1 MPVPTPPYVTIQT
14 GVVTGTILAGRTF
27 SWYNDATSG
36 SCTVTADWC
45 TMPNNVVQAGM
56 SQQATAS
63 SVPGNYGYGWFV
75 ENSPRRKI
83 YHEGGDPGFAAFEAR
98 YPDHHLLIL
107 ILSNEDDTPVRDTA
121 DALAKH
127 ILDPGSL

>member
-14 GVVTGTILAGRTF
+14 GVVTGTILAGRAF

-63 SVPGNYGYGWFV
+63 SVPGNYGYG
-75 ENSPRRKI
+75 SPCLQVPSPIIIVHPVHMEKI
-83 YHEGGDPGFAAFEAR
+83 A
-98 YPDHHLLIL
+98 
-107 ILSNEDDTPVRDTA
+107 
-121 DALAKH
+121 
-127 ILDPGSL
+127 